1 MKPAFESLRARAPDV
16 SVALLREHVERLDER
31 YFESFSEADVVAHVR
46 GLSRL
51 TRRRPVEFLAEPTHD
66 GGLDLTVLAFDYP
79 AAFSLI
85 TGILASS
92 DFEVLS
98 GDIFT
103 YAPSRQPDHHPR
115 VWRRLALRRRVAEP
129 RRRRIVDRFAGRLA
143 ADVPVEEW
151 IEATREKL
159 AALFL
164 LLEAK
169 SEDAFTRARQR
180 VNEMVAEALG
190 RRRVDPDSALY
201 PVHIEV
207 DNDSPHA
214 TRMCVVSVDTPFF
227 LYTLSAALALR
238 DVSIDQVR
246 IRTIGSRIED
256 EFFFVNASGGK
267 VLQQDRL
274 DQIQLSVLLTKQ
286 FTYFLGRA
294 PDPYAALCRFEQL
307 VKQIQETPGK
317 GSWAELLA
325 DRRVMQELA
334 RLLGASDFLWED
346 FIRLHYETLLPMLRP
361 HIEGR
366 RFSEPIETLD
376 ARLRA
381 ALEDARTLD
390 EKRRRLNEFKDRETF
405 LIDLDHILTPGS
417 DFREMGDR
425 LTALAE
431 SVVNAATE
439 MARAE
444 LVVRFGDPRTVA
456 GLPARFAILGLGKF
470 GGAAL
475 GYASDIEL
483 LYVYSDTGQ
492 TAGPEVIGNAEF
504 FERLVRDA
512 VGLIEAKREG
522 IFQTDL
528 RLRPYGKQG
537 PLACSL
543 DSFCRYYGRG
553 GAAHAYERL
562 ALVRMRAVGGDPTLG
577 AHIERIRDEIVYA
590 SRSISFEDVR
600 ELREKQLQ
608 EMTRGG
614 RVNAKFSPGALVDL
628 EYAAQ
633 ILQVTYGRERPALK
647 TPRIHE
653 ALKALAA
660 AGALEP
666 DEADRLLAAY
676 DFLRRLIN
684 ALRMLRGSA
693 KDLFLPPQD
702 SDEYVHL
709 ARRMGYEPGPGQ
721 SPAQRLH
728 VEFETRTAVVRAFV
742 ERRLGRESLPGPATG
757 NVADLVLSDKVPDDL
772 RDRILTEAGFRD
784 PARAAVNLRRL
795 AGDGER
801 RQLFAWLAVPAGDVL
816 ARRPDPDM
824 ALNNWERF
832 VATLDDPEAHFR
844 RLLEQPMRLEIL
856 LSIFAGS
863 QFLADTLVRD
873 PEFFEWVAD
882 PDRLHRVRGREEIE
896 ADLRELSRSAEA
908 EPEWLDA
915 IRRLRRREILRIATR
930 DICLARPTRDITLEL
945 SNLAGA
951 LVQVCLE
958 RVLANAEDALAP
970 IEAARDRFC
979 VIAMGKLGGEELNY
993 SSDID
998 LIGLYDDDGPGWDAP
1013 ECGDRFGKVMER
1025 LREQLSNYTSEGYV
1039 YRVDLRLRAYG
1050 RVGRLARS
1058 ITSLERYY
1066 RSSAAPWELQALL
1079 KARPVAGALSVG
1091 ADFLQRVLPLLMAP
1105 RDRAEVADVIE
1116 RMRRESVRAA
1126 SRSHRRATDVKNGPG
1141 GLRDVEFLAQG
1152 LQLIHAPERPE
1163 LLDGNTLRALEEL
1176 GRAGI
1181 LPEET
1186 AETLAKDYLFLRR
1199 VEHCLQLFEDRQT
1212 HALPADPTQLDALAK
1227 RMLGIEATADTF
1239 TEKLQ
1244 ACLTRVREAYETYLL
1259 RA

>member
-1 MKPAFESLRARAPDV
+1 MRPSLESLHAQAPEIDE
-16 SVALLREHVERLDER
+16 ALLREHVERLGER
-31 YFESFSEADVVAHVR
+31 YFESFSEADILEHVR

-51 TRRRPVEFLAEPTHD
+51 TRRRPVELLAEPGDD

-85 TGILASS
+85 TGIFASS
-92 DFEVLS
+92 DFDVLS

-103 YAPSRQPDHHPR
+103 YAPSRRPERPHR
-115 VWRRLALRRRVAEP
+115 TGRLLARRRVAEL
-129 RRRRIVDRFAGRLA
+129 RRRRIVDRFAGRLTT
-143 ADVPVEEW
+143 DTPVEEW
-151 IEATREKL
+151 LESARERL
-159 AALFL
+159 TAIFS
-164 LLEAK
+164 LLEARDD
-169 SEDAFTRARQR
+169 DAFTRARQQ
-180 VNEMVAEALG
+180 VNEMVADALG
-190 RRRVDPDSALY
+190 RRRVDTESALY
-201 PVHIEV
+201 PVHIDV
-207 DNDSPHA
+207 DNDAPEA
-214 TRMCVVSVDTPFF
+214 TRMRVVAEDTPFF

-238 DVSIDQVR
+238 EVSIDQVR
-246 IRTIGSRIED
+246 IRTIGTRIED

-267 VLQQDRL
+267 VLQRERL
-274 DQIQLSVLLTKQ
+274 DQIRLSALLTKQ
-286 FTYFLGRA
+286 FTYFLSRA
-294 PDPYAALCRFEQL
+294 SDPYAALCRFEQL
-307 VKQIQETPGK
+307 VKQIQETPEK
-317 GSWAELLA
+317 GSWVDLLA

-346 FIRLHYETLLPMLRP
+346 FIRLHYETLLPMLEP

-366 RFSEPIETLD
+366 RFSEPIEDLD
-376 ARLRA
+376 ARLGA
-381 ALEDARTLD
+381 ALEGAGTLD
-390 EKRRRLNEFKDRETF
+390 EKRRRLNEFKDREIF

-417 DFREMGDR
+417 DFREMADR

-439 MARAE
+439 ILRAE
-444 LVVRFGDPRTVA
+444 LVARFGEPRAMA

-483 LYVYSDTGQ
+483 LYVYSDSGR

-504 FERLVRDA
+504 YERLVRDA
-512 VGLIEAKREG
+512 VGLIEAKQEG

-528 RLRPYGKQG
+528 RLRPYGNQG

-562 ALVRMRAVGGDPTLG
+562 ALVRLRAVGGDTELG
-577 AHIERIRDEIVYA
+577 AHIERLRDDIVYA
-590 SRSISFEDVR
+590 SRSIDLEALR
-600 ELREKQLQ
+600 ELREKQLE

-614 RVNAKFSPGALVDL
+614 DVNAKFSPGALVDL

-633 ILQVTYGRERPALK
+633 ILQVTYGQEHPQLK
-647 TPRIHE
+647 TPRVHE

-660 AGALEP
+660 VGALEA
-666 DEADRLLAAY
+666 DEAERLLEAY

-684 ALRMLRGSA
+684 GLRMLRGSA
-693 KDLFLPPQD
+693 RDLFLPPLG

-709 ARRMGYEPGPGQ
+709 ARRMGYEPGPGA
-721 SPAQRLH
+721 SPAERLH

-757 NVADLVLSDKVPDDL
+757 NVADLILSDRVPDDL

-795 AGDGER
+795 AGDAER
-801 RQLFAWLAVPAGDVL
+801 RELFAWLAVPAGDVL
-816 ARRPDPDM
+816 SRLPDPDM

-832 VATLDDPEAHFR
+832 VGALDDPEAHFR
-844 RLLEQPMRLEIL
+844 RLLEQPRRLDIL
-856 LSIFAGS
+856 LSIFAAS
-863 QFLADTLVRD
+863 QFLADTLVRN

-882 PDRLHRVRGREEIE
+882 PERLHRVRKREEIE
-896 ADLRELSRSAEA
+896 EDLRAFSRETRDPA
-908 EPEWLDA
+908 EWLDA
-915 IRRLRRREILRIATR
+915 VRRLRRREILRIATR
-930 DICLARPTRDITLEL
+930 DICLARPTKDITLEL

-951 LVQVCLE
+951 VIQVCLE
-958 RVLANAEDALAP
+958 RVLEGLDLP
-970 IEAARDRFC
+970 EASVEAVRDRFC
-979 VIAMGKLGGEELNY
+979 VVAMGKLGGEELNY

-998 LIGLYDDDGPGWDAP
+998 LIGLYDDAGPGWDAP
-1013 ECGDRFGKVMER
+1013 EWAGRFGKVVER
-1025 LREQLSNYTSEGYV
+1025 LREQLTDYTSEGYV

-1058 ITSLERYY
+1058 LTSLERYY
-1066 RSSAAPWELQALL
+1066 ESSAAPWELQALL

-1091 ADFLQRVLPLLMAP
+1091 ADFLQRVLPRLLVP
-1105 RDRAEVADVIE
+1105 RERGEIVDSIE
-1116 RMRRESVRAA
+1116 RTRRESVREAA
-1126 SRSHRRATDVKNGPG
+1126 RSRRRATDVKNGPG

-1163 LLDGNTLRALEEL
+1163 LLDGNTLRALEGL
-1176 GRAGI
+1176 GRAGV
-1181 LPEET
+1181 LPQGE

-1212 HALPADPTQLDALAK
+1212 HVLPTDPTQLDALAK
-1227 RMLGIEATADTF
+1227 RMLGVEADAEAF
-1239 TEKLQ
+1239 TERLN
-1244 ACLTRVREAYETYLL
+1244 ACLARVREAYEMRLL
-1259 RA
+1259 RG